1 MFEHK
6 DTIKI
11 LSIDGGG
18 IRGLIPAILLAE
30 IEKVTGKKI
39 YELFDFFA
47 GTSTGGILTL
57 LLNKPNPLPASELIE
72 IYNGIDGKKI
82 FKKNFFTLLNY
93 IFKGPKYD
101 KNGIESVLSEKLG
114 DTYLKDELKPV
125 LISSYETECRN
136 ATFFNNYDDKY
147 KNLFSKDVARATSAA
162 PTYFEPLNIKSKG
175 TFIDGGVAANNPS
188 MCAYVEV
195 LKLLK
200 KQGIAPESKKIII
213 VSLGTGTA
221 TNSYCYDEMK
231 HWTPIDWIKGPL
243 ISSFFDANSNTVEY
257 QLKQIIK
264 PDCYYRFQL
273 QLPNEK
279 GSDALDN
286 TDDKNLEKLSS
297 LTSSYINNDTIAG
310 MPIGWASK
318 LNNLYEIINAPIEVK
333 SEI

>member
-18 IRGLIPAILLAE
+18 IRGIIPAILLAE

-72 IYNGIDGKKI
+72 IYGGSDGKKI
-82 FKKNFFTLLNY
+82 FKKNLLTPLNY
-93 IFKGPKYD
+93 ILKGPKYD
-101 KNGIESVLSEKLG
+101 KKGIDSVLSEKLE
-114 DTYLKDELKPV
+114 DICLKDSLNPV
-125 LISSYETECRN
+125 LITSYETECRN
-136 ATFFNNYDDKY
+136 ATFFCNYDSRY
-147 KNLFSKDVARATSAA
+147 KDLYFKDVARATSAA
-162 PTYFEPLNIKSKG
+162 PTYFEPLNIKDKG
-175 TFIDGGVAANNPS
+175 TFIDGGVAANNPA

-200 KQGIAPESKKIII
+200 KQGIDPDSKKIIV

-221 TNSYCYDEMK
+221 TNSYAYNEMK
-231 HWTPIDWIKGPL
+231 NWTPVDWIKGPL
-243 ISSFFDANSNTVEY
+243 ISSFFDGNSNTVEY

-279 GSDALDN
+279 GSDSLDN

-297 LTSSYINNDTIAG
+297 LTSSYINNDTITG

-318 LNNLYEIINAPIEVK
+318 LNNLYEIINATAEVK
-333 SEI
+333 S

>member
-6 DTIKI
+6 DTITI

-18 IRGLIPAILLAE
+18 IRGIIPAILLAE
-30 IEKVTGKKI
+30 MEKVTGKKI
-39 YELFDFFA
+39 YELFDFFT

-57 LLNKPNPLPASELIE
+57 LLNRPNPLPASELIGL
-72 IYNGIDGKKI
+72 YNGKDGKMI
-82 FKKNFFTLLNY
+82 FKKNCFTFLNY
-93 IFKGPKYD
+93 VFKGPKYN
-101 KNGIESVLSEKLG
+101 KTGIESVLSEKLG
-114 DTYLKDELKPV
+114 NTCLKDTLKPV
-125 LISSYETECRN
+125 LITSYETECRN
-136 ATFFNNYDDKY
+136 ATFFSNYDCRY
-147 KNLFSKDVARATSAA
+147 KDLYLKDIARATSAA
-162 PTYFEPLNIKSKG
+162 PTYFEPLNLQNKG
-175 TFIDGGVAANNPS
+175 TFVDGGVAANNPA

-200 KQGIAPESKKIII
+200 KEGIDPESKKIIV

-221 TNSYCYDEMK
+221 TNSYCYEEMK

-257 QLKQIIK
+257 QLTQIIK

-279 GSDALDN
+279 GSDSIDN

-297 LTSSYINNDTIAG
+297 LASSYISNDTIAG

-318 LNNLYEIINAPIEVK
+318 LNNLYDIISSKIELK
-333 SEI
+333 E

>member
-1 MFEHK
+1 MFENK

-18 IRGLIPAILLAE
+18 IRGIIPAILLAE
-30 IEKVTGKKI
+30 IEKSTSKKI
-39 YELFDFFA
+39 YELFDFFT

-57 LLNKPNPLPASELIE
+57 LLNKPEPLAASDLIE
-72 IYNGIDGKKI
+72 IYGGIDGKRI

-101 KNGIESVLSEKLG
+101 KTGIESVLSEKLG
-114 DTYLKDELKPV
+114 DTCLKDTLKPV
-125 LISSYETECRN
+125 LITSYETECRN
-136 ATFFNNYDDKY
+136 ATFFSNYNNRY
-147 KNLFSKDVARATSAA
+147 KDLYLKDVARATSAA
-162 PTYFEPLNIKSKG
+162 PTYFEPLNIQKKG
-175 TFIDGGVAANNPS
+175 TFVDGGVAANNPA

-200 KQGIAPESKKIII
+200 REGIDPDSKKIII

-231 HWTPIDWIKGPL
+231 HWTPIDWIRGPL

-257 QLKQIIK
+257 QLTQIVK

-286 TDDKNLEKLSS
+286 TEEKNLNKLSS
-297 LTSSYINNDTIAG
+297 LTSSYINNDTITG
-310 MPIGWASK
+310 LPIGWASK
-318 LNNLYEIINAPIEVK
+318 LCELYGVINSPVESKI
-333 SEI
+333 

>member
-1 MFEHK
+1 MFENK
-6 DTIKI
+6 DVIKI

-18 IRGLIPAILLAE
+18 IRGIIPAILLAE

-39 YELFDFFA
+39 HELFDFFA

-57 LLNKPNPLPASELIE
+57 LLNKPNPLPASDLIE
-72 IYNGIDGKKI
+72 IYDGSDGKTI
-82 FKKNFFTLLNY
+82 FKKNCFTLLNY
-93 IFKGPKYD
+93 VFKGPKYD
-101 KNGIESVLSEKLG
+101 KKGIEAVLAAKLG
-114 DTYLKDELKPV
+114 NTYLKDMLNPV
-125 LISSYETECRN
+125 LITSYETECRN
-136 ATFFNNYDDKY
+136 ATFFSNYDSRY
-147 KNLFSKDVARATSAA
+147 KDLYLKDVARATSAA
-162 PTYFEPLNIKSKG
+162 PTYFEPLNIQSKG
-175 TFIDGGVAANNPS
+175 TFIDGGVAANNPA

-200 KQGIAPESKKIII
+200 REGIDPDSKKIIV

-221 TNSYCYDEMK
+221 TNSYCYNEMK

-243 ISSFFDANSNTVEY
+243 ISSFFDGNSNTVEY

-286 TDDKNLEKLSS
+286 TDEKNLDKLSS
-297 LTSSYINNDTIAG
+297 LTSSYINNDTITG

-318 LNNLYEIINAPIEVK
+318 LNDLYGVVNSTVEVK
-333 SEI
+333 S

>member
-1 MFEHK
+1 MFENK

-18 IRGLIPAILLAE
+18 IRGIIPAILLAE

-57 LLNKPNPLPASELIE
+57 LLNKPNPLPASELIQV
-72 IYNGIDGKKI
+72 YNGSDGKKI

-101 KNGIESVLSEKLG
+101 KTGIESVLTENLG
-114 DTYLKDELKPV
+114 DTCLKDTLKPV
-125 LISSYETECRN
+125 LITSYETECRN
-136 ATFFNNYDDKY
+136 ATFFSSYDCRY
-147 KNLFSKDVARATSAA
+147 KDLYLKDAARATSAA
-162 PTYFEPLNIKSKG
+162 PTYFEPMNIKCKG
-175 TFIDGGVAANNPS
+175 TFIDGGVAANNPA

-200 KQGIAPESKKIII
+200 KQGIDPDSKKIIV

-221 TNSYCYDEMK
+221 TNSYCYNEMK
-231 HWTPIDWIKGPL
+231 KWTPIDWIKGPL
-243 ISSFFDANSNTVEY
+243 ISSFFDGNSNTVEY

-264 PDCYYRFQL
+264 LDCYYRFQL

-286 TDDKNLEKLSS
+286 TDNKHLEKLSN
-297 LTSSYINNDTIAG
+297 LTLSYINNDTIAG
-310 MPIGWASK
+310 MPIGWANK
-318 LNNLYEIINAPIEVK
+318 LNQLYEVINSSMDLK
-333 SEI
+333 L

>member
-1 MFEHK
+1 MFENK
-6 DTIKI
+6 DVITI

-18 IRGLIPAILLAE
+18 IRGIIPAILLAE

-57 LLNKPNPLPASELIE
+57 LLNKPNPLSASDLIE
-72 IYNGIDGKKI
+72 LYDGSDGKEI
-82 FKKNFFTLLNY
+82 FKKNFLTPLNY

-101 KNGIESVLSEKLG
+101 KKGIETVLSEKLG
-114 DTYLKDELKPV
+114 NTCLKDTLKPV
-125 LISSYETECRN
+125 LVTSYETECRN
-136 ATFFNNYDDKY
+136 ATFFANYDSRY
-147 KNLFSKDVARATSAA
+147 KDLYLKDIARATSAA
-162 PTYFEPLNIKSKG
+162 PTYFEPKNIQNLG
-175 TFIDGGVAANNPS
+175 TFIDGGVAANNPA

-195 LKLLK
+195 LKLLN
-200 KQGIAPESKKIII
+200 KQGIDPDSKKIIV

-257 QLKQIIK
+257 QLKQILK
-264 PDCYYRFQL
+264 SDCYYRFQL

-279 GSDALDN
+279 GADALDN

-297 LTSSYINNDTIAG
+297 LTSSYINNDTITG

-318 LNNLYEIINAPIEVK
+318 LNSLYLVINVANEIQA
-333 SEI
+333 

>member
-1 MFEHK
+1 MFEQK

-18 IRGLIPAILLAE
+18 IRGIIPALLLAE
-30 IEKVTGKKI
+30 IERVTGKKI
-39 YELFDFFA
+39 YEIFDFFA

-57 LLNKPNPLPASELIE
+57 LLNKPNPLAASELAE
-72 IYNGIDGKKI
+72 IYNGNDGKKI
-82 FKKNFFTLLNY
+82 FKKTFLTPLNY

-101 KNGIESVLSEKLG
+101 KKGIVSVLSEKLG
-114 DTYLKDELKPV
+114 DSCLKDILKPV
-125 LISSYETECRN
+125 LITSYETECRN
-136 ATFFNNYDDKY
+136 ATFFSNYDCRY
-147 KNLFSKDVARATSAA
+147 KDLYLKDIARATSAA
-162 PTYFEPLNIKSKG
+162 PTYFEPLNIPNKG
-175 TFIDGGVAANNPS
+175 TFIDGGVAANNPA

-200 KQGIAPESKKIII
+200 KQGIDPDSKKIVVI
-213 VSLGTGTA
+213 SLGTGTA

-243 ISSFFDANSNTVEY
+243 ISSFFDGNSNTVEY

-286 TDDKNLEKLSS
+286 TDEKNLDKLSS
-297 LTSSYINNDTIAG
+297 LTSSYINNDTITG
-310 MPIGWASK
+310 MPVGWASK
-318 LNNLYEIINAPIEVK
+318 LNSLYEVINSGSGIQA
-333 SEI
+333 

>member
-6 DTIKI
+6 DNITI

-18 IRGLIPAILLAE
+18 IRGIIPAIILTE

-47 GTSTGGILTL
+47 GTSTGGLLTL
-57 LLNKPNPLPASELIE
+57 LLNRPNPLAASDLIE
-72 IYNGIDGKKI
+72 IYNGADGKKI
-82 FKKNFFTLLNY
+82 FKKNFFTFLNY
-93 IFKGPKYD
+93 VFKGPKYD
-101 KNGIESVLSEKLG
+101 KTGIESVLSDKLG
-114 DTYLKDELKPV
+114 NACLKDTLKPV
-125 LISSYETECRN
+125 LITSYETECRN
-136 ATFFNNYDDKY
+136 ATFFSNYDSRY
-147 KNLFSKDVARATSAA
+147 KDLYLRDVARATSAA
-162 PTYFEPLNIKSKG
+162 PTYFEPLNIKCKG

-200 KQGIAPESKKIII
+200 KQGIDPDSKKIII

-221 TNSYCYDEMK
+221 TNSYCYNEMK
-231 HWTPIDWIKGPL
+231 KWTPIDWIKGPL

-257 QLKQIIK
+257 QLTQIVK

-279 GSDALDN
+279 DSDALDN
-286 TDDKNLEKLSS
+286 TDGKNLEKLSN

-318 LNNLYEIINAPIEVK
+318 LNNLYSLINVS
-333 SEI
+333 SEMQV

>member
-18 IRGLIPAILLAE
+18 IRGIIPAILLAE

-39 YELFDFFA
+39 YELFDFFT

-57 LLNKPNPLPASELIE
+57 LLNKPEPIAAADLIE
-72 IYNGIDGKKI
+72 LYGGIDGKKI
-82 FKKNFFTLLNY
+82 FKKNFFTFLNY
-93 IFKGPKYD
+93 VFKGPKYD
-101 KNGIESVLSEKLG
+101 KSGIESVLSEKLG
-114 DTYLKDELKPV
+114 NACLKDTLKPV
-125 LISSYETECRN
+125 LITSYETECRN
-136 ATFFNNYDDKY
+136 ATFFSNYDSRYQDLY
-147 KNLFSKDVARATSAA
+147 LKDVARATSAA
-162 PTYFEPLNIKSKG
+162 PTYFEPLNIQNKG
-175 TFIDGGVAANNPS
+175 TFIDGGVAANNPA

-200 KQGIAPESKKIII
+200 RAGIDPESKKIII

-243 ISSFFDANSNTVEY
+243 IASFFDGNSNTVEY

-279 GSDALDN
+279 GSDSIDN
-286 TDDKNLEKLSS
+286 TDVKNLDKLSN
-297 LTSSYINNDTIAG
+297 LTTSYINNDTITG

-318 LNNLYEIINAPIEVK
+318 LSDLYGVINSPVESKA
-333 SEI
+333 